1 MRRPALATTISLL
14 CIALVAAG
22 CGRDSDR
29 TSTPKAIGVKGDSGK
44 AAADLGFPVFATKNT
59 VRVAGA
65 DPIADAAAVARA
77 VYPGGSVSGRPPA
90 VALADAKDWRATL
103 VASALMSAPIR
114 APLLLSRG
122 DKDMPDASQAAL
134 ALLRPSG
141 SKPAGGAQIVRVGDV
156 PRLAKYRSTDL
167 RGRNPAALARAVD
180 AFVAAASGRT
190 SSQVL
195 VVSADDAKFA
205 LPAAA
210 WAAKSGDPILF
221 VNRNSVPADTRAAIR
236 SHQQPKIYVLGPSAV
251 ISPKV
256 TRQLRKLGAVTRI
269 GGKTPVAN
277 AVDFA
282 SYYDGTF
289 GFGAYTAGHHY
300 VLTRED
306 GDPAV
311 AGAVSALSGSGGYAS
326 LLLLDD
332 ADALPKAVR
341 GLLLDSQPG
350 YRNDPANA
358 VYNRGWIVGDER
370 AISAQLQARID
381 DLLEIHRE
389 RVSRP

>member
-1 MRRPALATTISLL
+1 
-14 CIALVAAG
+14 
-22 CGRDSDR
+22 
-29 TSTPKAIGVKGDSGK
+29 
-44 AAADLGFPVFATKNT
+44 
-59 VRVAGA
+59 
-65 DPIADAAAVARA
+65 
-77 VYPGGSVSGRPPA
+77 
-90 VALADAKDWRATL
+90 
-103 VASALMSAPIR
+103 MSAPIR
-114 APLLLSRG
+114 APLLLSNGRE
-122 DKDMPDASQAAL
+122 DMPDASRSAL
-134 ALLRPSG
+134 DALRPAG
-141 SKPAGGAQIVRVGDV
+141 STVVGGAQIVRVGDV
-156 PRLAKYRSTDL
+156 PRLARYRSTDI
-167 RGRNPAALARAVD
+167 RARNPAALARAVD

-195 VVSADDAKFA
+195 VVPSADPKFA

-221 VNRNSVPADTRAAIR
+221 VDRDDVPPDTRAAIR
-236 SHQQPKIYVLGPSAV
+236 SHQHPKIYVLGPSSV
-251 ISPKV
+251 VSPKV
-256 TRQLRKLGAVTRI
+256 TRALRKLGDVTRI
-269 GGKTPVAN
+269 GGKDPIAS
-277 AVDFA
+277 AVEFA
-282 SYYDGTF
+282 SYYDGSF

-300 VLTRED
+300 VLTRAD
-306 GDPAV
+306 GNPAV

-350 YRNDPANA
+350 YRRDPANA

-370 AISAQLQARID
+370 AVSAQLQAKID